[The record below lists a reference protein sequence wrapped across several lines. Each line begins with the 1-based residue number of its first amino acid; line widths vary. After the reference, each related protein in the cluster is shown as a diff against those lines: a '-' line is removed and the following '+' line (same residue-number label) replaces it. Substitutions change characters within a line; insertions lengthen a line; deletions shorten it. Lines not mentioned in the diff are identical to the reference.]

1 MRFEFATATR
11 IILGAGTVREVGPAA
26 KSLGRRALVVTG
38 RTPGRAEPLLAALR
52 EQGVS
57 AVTFPV
63 RGEPDLETVRAGTAL
78 AGSERCD
85 LVIACGG
92 GGALDAGK
100 AIAAMLTNEGEL
112 LDYLEI
118 IGQGRPLSVAPA
130 PFIAV
135 PTTAGTG
142 SEATRNSVLTSPE
155 HRVKVS
161 LRSPSMLPRL
171 ALVDPELTY
180 DLPPAITAA
189 TGLDA
194 LAQLIEPFVSTRAN
208 PITDG
213 LCVEGIGRVAR
224 SLRTAVTHGRDVRA
238 REDMAVA
245 SLFGGIALAN
255 AGLGALHGLAAPL
268 GGMFSVPHG
277 AVCAALLPHVVAAN
291 LQALRDRRSESEALP
306 RYQRIA
312 VLLTGSPEA
321 TADDGTEWLRTLV
334 TDLGIPQL
342 GTYGLT
348 REYTGELVE
357 KAGRASSMR
366 TNPIE
371 LTPEELAAA
380 FESAL

>member
-1 MRFEFATATR
+1 M
-11 IILGAGTVREVGPAA
+11 VG
-26 KSLGRRALVVTG
+26 
-38 RTPGRAEPLLAALR
+38 
-52 EQGVS
+52 
-57 AVTFPV
+57 
-63 RGEPDLETVRAGTAL
+63 
-78 AGSERCD
+78 
-85 LVIACGG
+85 CGG

-112 LDYLEI
+112 LDYLEV
-118 IGQGRPLSVAPA
+118 IGQGKPLRVPPA

-142 SEATRNSVLTSPE
+142 SEATCNSVLTSPE

-161 LRSPSMLPRL
+161 LRSPSMLPTL

-208 PITDG
+208 PMTDG
-213 LCVEGIGRVAR
+213 LCLEGVVRVAR
-224 SLRTAVTHGRDVRA
+224 SLRRAVTHGRDLRA

-255 AGLGALHGLAAPL
+255 AGLGAVHGLAAPL

-291 LQALRDRRSESEALP
+291 LHALRDRRSESEALP

-312 VLLTGSPEA
+312 VLLTGRPEA
-321 TADDGTEWLRTLV
+321 TAEQGAEWLRRLV
-334 TDLGIPQL
+334 ADLGIPHL
-342 GTYGLT
+342 GTYGIT

-357 KAGRASSMR
+357 KAARASSMKA
-366 TNPIE
+366 NPIE